1 MHHKITTMPR
11 IGKIS
16 HEPMIIPN
24 ETLMIF
30 LLLCHVKVFIAM
42 YNLQEYY
49 NQFGKEYLNEL
60 WNGKMACAFFNGA
73 RALTTNEMTESLNC
87 YSFTLITQG
96 EMTLMNGD
104 SILSFSKND
113 IYTYYPGSLI
123 HIIDVS
129 DDFKDICLFVDEQ
142 MTHSAQAFRN
152 LLKASMIPLSQFGK
166 SKLSLTRDDASR
178 VNSVMMLISEYISQ
192 TLSLKNEI
200 LEMLYSVFIDD
211 LISIQ
216 AFEKTRFSISKQS
229 EEIFISF
236 YALLQ
241 KNYIE
246 QHNIG
251 FYADSLNITTTY
263 LSRIVKSI
271 SGRTVMEYIN
281 EMLAIEATWLIKST
295 NLTVAQIA
303 DRLNFSTSAA
313 FDKFYKRM
321 RGCSPLSL
329 RE

>member
-1 MHHKITTMPR
+1 
-11 IGKIS
+11 
-16 HEPMIIPN
+16 
-24 ETLMIF
+24 
-30 LLLCHVKVFIAM
+30 M

-49 NQFGKEYLNEL
+49 NKFGKEHLNEV
-60 WNGKMACAFFNGA
+60 WNGKIACAYFNST
-73 RALTTNEMTESLNC
+73 RAWTTNEMTESLNC
-87 YSFTLITQG
+87 YSFSLITQG
-96 EMTLMNGD
+96 EMTLMNGNNQ
-104 SILSFSKND
+104 LSFSKND

-123 HIIDVS
+123 RIIDVS

-178 VNSVMMLISEYISQ
+178 VHSVMMLISEYISQ

-263 LSRIVKSI
+263 LSRIVKAI

-321 RGCSPLSL
+321 RGCSPLTL

>member
-1 MHHKITTMPR
+1 
-11 IGKIS
+11 
-16 HEPMIIPN
+16 
-24 ETLMIF
+24 
-30 LLLCHVKVFIAM
+30 M

-49 NQFGKEYLNEL
+49 NKFGKEYLNEV
-60 WNGKMACAFFNGA
+60 WNGKMACAFFNNT
-73 RALTTNEMTESLNC
+73 RTVTTNEMTESLNF
-87 YSFTLITQG
+87 YTFTLITQG
-96 EMTLMNGD
+96 ELTLMNGD
-104 SILSFSKND
+104 FKLSFSKND

-123 HIIDVS
+123 RIIDVS
-129 DDFKDICLFVDEQ
+129 DDYKGICLMVDEQ
-142 MTHSAQAFRN
+142 MTHSAYAFHN
-152 LLKASMIPLSQFGK
+152 LLRASMIPLSQFGK
-166 SKLSLTRDDASR
+166 SKLQVTTDDARR
-178 VNSVMMLISEYISQ
+178 VQSVMMLISEYISRP
-192 TLSLKNEI
+192 LSLKNEI

-263 LSRIVKSI
+263 LSRIVKTI

-281 EMLAIEATWLIKST
+281 EMLAIEAIWLLKFT
-295 NLTVAQIA
+295 PLTAAQIA
-303 DRLNFSTSAA
+303 DRLNFSTTAA
-313 FDKFYKRM
+313 FDKFFKRM
-321 RGCSPLSL
+321 RGCTPLSV
-329 RE
+329 RNHE

>member
-1 MHHKITTMPR
+1 M
-11 IGKIS
+11 
-16 HEPMIIPN
+16 N
-24 ETLMIF
+24 
-30 LLLCHVKVFIAM
+30 
-42 YNLQEYY
+42 NLQEYY
-49 NQFGKEYLNEL
+49 NRFGKEYLNEL
-60 WNGKMACAFFNGA
+60 WNGKMACAFFNNT
-73 RALTTNEMTESLNC
+73 RTLLTNEMTESLKC

-96 EMTLMNGD
+96 KMTLMNGD
-104 SILSFSKND
+104 HQLSFSKND
-113 IYTYYPGSLI
+113 IYTYYPGSLV

-129 DDFKDICLFVDEQ
+129 DDFSSICLFVDEQ
-142 MTHSAQAFRN
+142 MTHNAHAFRN
-152 LLKASMIPLSQFGK
+152 LLRASMIPLSQFGK
-166 SKLSLTRDDASR
+166 SKLSLTKDDASR
-178 VNSVMMLISEYISQ
+178 VHSVMMLISEYISQ

-263 LSRIVKSI
+263 LSRIVKTI

-303 DRLNFSTSAA
+303 DQLNFSSSAA

-321 RGCSPLSL
+321 RGHSPLSL

>member
-1 MHHKITTMPR
+1 
-11 IGKIS
+11 
-16 HEPMIIPN
+16 
-24 ETLMIF
+24 
-30 LLLCHVKVFIAM
+30 M
-42 YNLQEYY
+42 YNLEEYY
-49 NQFGKEYLNEL
+49 NRFGKEYLNEL
-60 WNGKMACAFFNGA
+60 WNGKMACAFFNST

-87 YSFTLITQG
+87 YSFSLIIQG

-104 SILSFSKND
+104 SKLSFSKND

-129 DDFKDICLFVDEQ
+129 DDFKSICLFVDEQ

-166 SKLSLTRDDASR
+166 SKLSLTRDDANR
-178 VNSVMMLISEYISQ
+178 VHSVMMLISEYISQ
-192 TLSLKNEI
+192 PLSLKNEI

-251 FYADSLNITTTY
+251 FYADALNITTTY

-271 SGRTVMEYIN
+271 SGRTVMECIN

-321 RGCSPLSL
+321 RGCPPLSL
-329 RE
+329 RK

>member
-1 MHHKITTMPR
+1 M
-11 IGKIS
+11 
-16 HEPMIIPN
+16 N
-24 ETLMIF
+24 
-30 LLLCHVKVFIAM
+30 
-42 YNLQEYY
+42 NLQEYY
-49 NQFGKEYLNEL
+49 NKFGKEYLNEL
-60 WNGKMACAFFNGA
+60 WNGKMACAFFNNT
-73 RALTTNEMTESLNC
+73 RTLRTNEMTESLNC
-87 YSFTLITQG
+87 YTFTLITQG
-96 EMTLMNGD
+96 DMILMNGD
-104 SILSFSKND
+104 NQLSFSKND

-123 HIIDVS
+123 QIIDVS
-129 DDFKDICLFVDEQ
+129 EDFKGICLFVDEQ

-152 LLKASMIPLSQFGK
+152 LLRASMIPLSQFGK
-166 SKLSLTRDDASR
+166 SKLSLTRDEASR
-178 VNSVMMLISEYISQ
+178 VYSVMMLISEYISQ

-263 LSRIVKSI
+263 LSRIVKTI

-321 RGCSPLSL
+321 RGYSPLSV
-329 RE
+329 RDNK

>member
-1 MHHKITTMPR
+1 
-11 IGKIS
+11 
-16 HEPMIIPN
+16 
-24 ETLMIF
+24 
-30 LLLCHVKVFIAM
+30 M

-49 NQFGKEYLNEL
+49 NLFGKEHLNEL
-60 WNGKMACAFFNGA
+60 WNGKMACAFFNNT
-73 RALTTNEMTESLNC
+73 RALTTNEMTESLTC

-96 EMTLMNGD
+96 KMTLMNGD
-104 SILSFSKND
+104 NQLSFSKND

-123 HIIDVS
+123 HIIDIS

-166 SKLSLTRDDASR
+166 SKLSLTRDDANR
-178 VNSVMMLISEYISQ
+178 VQSVLMLISEYISQ

-263 LSRIVKSI
+263 LSRIVKAI

-313 FDKFYKRM
+313 FDKFFKRM

>member
-1 MHHKITTMPR
+1 
-11 IGKIS
+11 
-16 HEPMIIPN
+16 
-24 ETLMIF
+24 
-30 LLLCHVKVFIAM
+30 M

-49 NQFGKEYLNEL
+49 NLFGKEYLNEL
-60 WNGKMACAFFNGA
+60 WNGKMACASFNST
-73 RALTTNEMTESLNC
+73 RALTTNEMTESINC
-87 YSFTLITQG
+87 YSFTLIIQG

-104 SILSFSKND
+104 NQLSFSKND

-129 DDFKDICLFVDEQ
+129 DDFRGICLFVDEQ

-152 LLKASMIPLSQFGK
+152 LLRASMIPLSQFGK
-166 SKLSLTRDDASR
+166 SKLSLTKDDARR
-178 VNSVMMLISEYISQ
+178 VRSVMMLISGYISQ

-241 KNYIE
+241 QNYIE

-271 SGRTVMEYIN
+271 SGRTVMECVN

-303 DRLNFSTSAA
+303 DQLNFSTSAA

>member
-1 MHHKITTMPR
+1 
-11 IGKIS
+11 
-16 HEPMIIPN
+16 
-24 ETLMIF
+24 
-30 LLLCHVKVFIAM
+30 M

-49 NQFGKEYLNEL
+49 NKFGKEHLNEL
-60 WNGKMACAFFNGA
+60 WNGKMACAFFNNT
-73 RALTTNEMTESLNC
+73 RALTTNEMTESLKC
-87 YSFTLITQG
+87 YSFTLIIQG
-96 EMTLMNGD
+96 EITLMNGD
-104 SILSFSKND
+104 HQLSFSEND
-113 IYTYYPGSLI
+113 IYTYYPGSLV

-152 LLKASMIPLSQFGK
+152 LLRASMIPLSQFSK
-166 SKLSLTRDDASR
+166 SKLPLTSDDANR
-178 VNSVMMLISEYISQ
+178 LQSVMMLISEYISRP
-192 TLSLKNEI
+192 LSLKNEI

-263 LSRIVKSI
+263 LSRIVKTI
-271 SGRTVMEYIN
+271 SGRTVMECIN
-281 EMLAIEATWLIKST
+281 EMLVIEALWLLKST
-295 NLTVAQIA
+295 PLTVAQIA
-303 DRLNFSTSAA
+303 DRLNFSTTAA
-313 FDKFYKRM
+313 FDKFFKRM
-321 RGCSPLSL
+321 KGCTPLSV
-329 RE
+329 RDNK

>member
-1 MHHKITTMPR
+1 
-11 IGKIS
+11 
-16 HEPMIIPN
+16 
-24 ETLMIF
+24 
-30 LLLCHVKVFIAM
+30 M
-42 YNLQEYY
+42 YNLQDYY
-49 NQFGKEYLNEL
+49 NKFGKVYLNEL
-60 WNGKMACAFFNGA
+60 WNGKMACAFFNNT
-73 RALTTNEMTESLNC
+73 RTLTTNEMTESLNF

-104 SILSFSKND
+104 YKLSFSKND

-123 HIIDVS
+123 RIIDVS
-129 DDFKDICLFVDEQ
+129 DDYQGICLMVDEQ
-142 MTHSAQAFRN
+142 MTHSAYAFHN
-152 LLKASMIPLSQFGK
+152 LLRASMIPLSQFGK

-178 VNSVMMLISEYISQ
+178 VQSVMMLISEYISRP
-192 TLSLKNEI
+192 LSLKNEI

-211 LISIQ
+211 LISIE

-263 LSRIVKSI
+263 LSRIVKTI

-281 EMLAIEATWLIKST
+281 EMLAIEAVWLLKST
-295 NLTVAQIA
+295 PLTAAQIA
-303 DRLNFSTSAA
+303 DRLNFSTTAA
-313 FDKFYKRM
+313 FDKFFKRM
-321 RGCSPLSL
+321 RGCTPLSV
-329 RE
+329 RDHK

>member
-1 MHHKITTMPR
+1 
-11 IGKIS
+11 
-16 HEPMIIPN
+16 
-24 ETLMIF
+24 
-30 LLLCHVKVFIAM
+30 M

-49 NQFGKEYLNEL
+49 NKFGKEYLNEL
-60 WNGKMACAFFNGA
+60 WNGKMACAFFNNT
-73 RALTTNEMTESLNC
+73 RTLTTNEMTESLNC

-96 EMTLMNGD
+96 EMTLISGNNKF
-104 SILSFSKND
+104 SFSKND
-113 IYTYYPGSLI
+113 IHTYYPGSLL

-129 DDFKDICLFVDEQ
+129 DDFKGICLFVDEQ
-142 MTHSAQAFRN
+142 MTHSAHAFRN
-152 LLKASMIPLSQFGK
+152 LLRASMIPLSQFGK
-166 SKLSLTRDDASR
+166 SKLPLTNDDARR
-178 VNSVMMLISEYISQ
+178 VRSVMMLISEYISRP
-192 TLSLKNEI
+192 LSLKNEI

-263 LSRIVKSI
+263 LSRIVKNNT
-271 SGRTVMEYIN
+271 GRTVMECIN

-295 NLTVAQIA
+295 NLTVAQMA
-303 DRLNFSTSAA
+303 DCLNFSTAAA
-313 FDKFYKRM
+313 FDKFFKRM
-321 RGCSPLSL
+321 RGCTPLSV
-329 RE
+329 RDNK

>member
-1 MHHKITTMPR
+1 
-11 IGKIS
+11 
-16 HEPMIIPN
+16 
-24 ETLMIF
+24 
-30 LLLCHVKVFIAM
+30 
-42 YNLQEYY
+42 
-49 NQFGKEYLNEL
+49 
-60 WNGKMACAFFNGA
+60 
-73 RALTTNEMTESLNC
+73 
-87 YSFTLITQG
+87 
-96 EMTLMNGD
+96 
-104 SILSFSKND
+104 
-113 IYTYYPGSLI
+113 
-123 HIIDVS
+123 
-129 DDFKDICLFVDEQ
+129 
-142 MTHSAQAFRN
+142 
-152 LLKASMIPLSQFGK
+152 MIPLSQFGK

-178 VNSVMMLISEYISQ
+178 VHSVMMLISEYISQ

-263 LSRIVKSI
+263 LSRIVKTI

-303 DRLNFSTSAA
+303 DRLNFSTAAA
-313 FDKFYKRM
+313 FDKFFKRM
-321 RGCSPLSL
+321 RGCTPLSV
-329 RE
+329 RDNK